1 MNKIVKS
8 AQKIDLHIH
17 SYYSKHKD
25 GNLVEYN
32 KIDNTNV
39 LIKKII
45 EKKINIF
52 SITDHDVFSY
62 DLYKNLKIEEEKD
75 NCIKKVL
82 PGIEFSVSF
91 QQSTL
96 KEKTVHVIAIFDD
109 SDEEKL
115 MNISNIISTQTK
127 DGTFI
132 PKYDLNNEFSE
143 NKFTEILREINLSVL
158 LIAHQK
164 SSPTG
169 KSITKSD
176 LLTLKERSN
185 ELLFTCYFDALEFKN
200 RNNEMFNNS
209 FVTKTELDSKI
220 GFITGTDCHSWENY
234 PFMNAKEEQEYKNDN
249 TDVLFTYAKCLP
261 TFKGLKMCFTD
272 YSRFSYEN
280 RFFSTNCALDK
291 LSISLDGANYS
302 IPLSRGINV
311 IIGDNS
317 VGKSLFLYS
326 LLDKEFSSK
335 FNKTKISG
343 YKKYIDKHH
352 IKLSNE
358 IEKNDIFQYD
368 CQGEIRD
375 KFEKNEF
382 KKDKFLSS
390 FFEGDV
396 NTSNHKTILNN
407 ELIRLKSII
416 IESEKN
422 FQRHNSLLKI
432 DFTISEDGK
441 NSLNLTQI
449 KEKRNSKKTIY
460 QNNYEWL
467 DLVLTNLNNRSK
479 IQFETDEL
487 EYIDKHIVKYL
498 FNLNKKYKQK
508 YSDEVFFDDVYAKYQ
523 TILNDYK
530 SEWARAG
537 TAYQEQLTRIHDE
550 LSTVKDSFIEL
561 LKYQI
566 QKKDYIPN
574 VPETDI
580 IPNKHINQNYN
591 FVNTCNIDKINSQYF
606 MEVFSK
612 CFKKGKIVNPYET
625 NYNQLNDSVS
635 NIPDDSTGFDY
646 LILKMKKNFDSDL
659 KSKQIIN
666 PVDRENDIHKELSA
680 GMNQRSYFH
689 IISGE
694 TQNKGIYVVDQ
705 PEDGVSQKAINEY
718 VLEDFKKMSRNRQII
733 FVTHNPQFIVNLD
746 VDNVIFIGKN
756 DENGNL
762 YINSGALEYEND
774 DYSMLSVI
782 SDNIEGGIE
791 ALRKRWKR
799 YGKEY

>member
-1 MNKIVKS
+1 MNKIVRD

-25 GNLVEYN
+25 GDLVKNN
-32 KIDNTNV
+32 KIDNSDV

-45 EKKINIF
+45 KKEVNIF

-62 DLYKNLKIEEEKD
+62 DLYKKLKIEESKD

-109 SDEEKL
+109 NDEEKL
-115 MNISNIISTQTK
+115 MKIANIISTQTK
-127 DGTFI
+127 EGIFI
-132 PKYDLNNEFSE
+132 PKYDLENEFSE
-143 NKFTEILREINLSVL
+143 EKFTEILREINLSVL

-164 SSPTG
+164 SSPTS
-169 KSITKSD
+169 KNITKSD

-200 RNNEMFNNS
+200 RNHEMFNNA
-209 FVTKTELDSKI
+209 FVAKKGLDSKI

-234 PFMNAKEEQEYKNDN
+234 PFMNPKEEQEYSDDN
-249 TDVLFTYAKCLP
+249 NDVLFTYAKCLP

-280 RFFSTNCALDK
+280 RFFSTNYALDE
-291 LSISLDGANYS
+291 LIISLDGKDYLV
-302 IPLSRGINV
+302 PLSKGINV

-335 FNKTKISG
+335 FNKTKLSG
-343 YKKYIDKHH
+343 YKEYIDRHNIH
-352 IKLSNE
+352 LSKE
-358 IEKNDIFQYD
+358 IAKIDIFQYD

-382 KKDKFLSS
+382 KKDKFLST

-396 NTSNHKTILNN
+396 NTSNHRTILNN
-407 ELIRLKSII
+407 ELSRLKSII
-416 IESEKN
+416 NASEQN
-422 FQRHNSLLKI
+422 FQRYNSLGKI

-441 NSLNLTQI
+441 SSLNLTQI
-449 KEKRNSKKTIY
+449 KEKRNSKKSIY

-467 DLVLTNLNNRSK
+467 DLVLTNLNNRDK
-479 IQFETDEL
+479 IKFEIDEL
-487 EYIDKHIVKYL
+487 EYVDKYIVKYL
-498 FNLNKKYKQK
+498 VELNKKYKQK
-508 YSDEVFFDDVYAKYQ
+508 YNDEVFFDDVYAKYR
-523 TILNDYK
+523 TILNECK
-530 SEWARAG
+530 LEWAKAG

-550 LSTVKDSFIEL
+550 IDIVKESFIEL

-566 QKKDYIPN
+566 QKKEYIPN
-574 VPETDI
+574 VPETNI
-580 IPNKHINQNYN
+580 VPNKHINQNYN
-591 FVNTCNIDKINSQYF
+591 FVNTCNITKINSQYF
-606 MEVFSK
+606 MEIFNK

-625 NYNQLNDSVS
+625 NYSQLNDSVS

-646 LILKMKKNFDSDL
+646 LLLKMKKFFDLDL

-666 PVDRENDIHKELSA
+666 PVGRETDIHRELSA
-680 GMNQRSYFH
+680 GMNQRSYFR

-705 PEDGVSQKAINEY
+705 PEDGVSQKAIDEY
-718 VLEDFKKMSRNRQII
+718 VLDDFKKMSKNRQII

-756 DENGNL
+756 EEEDSL
-762 YINSGALEYEND
+762 YINSGALEYEDD